1 LRLATPESLFLM
13 GFSLSRGGTPLS
25 QRQPFDVSP
34 KGDRFAVTS
43 YATLEAQPLTLVINW
58 DAELKKK

>member
-1 LRLATPESLFLM
+1 LF
-13 GFSLSRGGTPLS
+13 

-43 YATLEAQPLTLVINW
+43 FATVKAEPLTLVMNW
-58 DAELKKK
+58 DAELK